1 MWLQVRSG
9 YIAHY
14 LPCQEAKKT
23 NKTEQAK
30 TKTKQKKATKINKK
44 MVEP

>member
-14 LPCQEAKKT
+14 LPCQEVKKT
-23 NKTEQAK
+23 N
-30 TKTKQKKATKINKK
+30 KTKQKKATKTYKK
-44 MVEP
+44 IVEP